1 MRSATARLL
10 ATALPTSSIVVCQK
24 DLLPT
29 KEDKK
34 LLRERRARE
43 DRLQAYIKGDAL
55 ALYRAKCH
63 GGQERSRACAA
74 ARELIEARSHA
85 LMHPPAATAH
95 SLKHYHLRH
104 GCTRCTPAA
113 ADAAAAAIARTKA
126 SRVVEVGAGRGHWAA
141 ALERRLGADNILAFD
156 DGSAVPSAG
165 APDVFPVVRGD
176 AADAVAVADAL
187 LLVYPPP
194 TPMARDAL
202 DAFAGRLV
210 LYAGEPRGGA
220 NGDALFFDK
229 LEAHFFVREVVALDP
244 FPGGAEKLY
253 VLERRPWWWRRGL
266 IRRKTTPV

>member
-1 MRSATARLL
+1 MRILQDFTSEGGRRQHALRASAKLIDSGSLEPEHL
-10 ATALPTSSIVVCQK
+10 AGRAQPTEV
-24 DLLPT
+24 LR
-29 KEDKK
+29 
-34 LLRERRARE
+34 REREAF
-43 DRLQAYIKGDAL
+43 
-55 ALYRAKCH
+55 
-63 GGQERSRACAA
+63 GGAA
-74 ARELIEARSHA
+74 AR
-85 LMHPPAATAH
+85 
-95 SLKHYHLRH
+95 
-104 GCTRCTPAA
+104 
-113 ADAAAAAIARTKA
+113 D
-126 SRVVEVGAGRGHWAA
+126 
-141 ALERRLGADNILAFD
+141 
-156 DGSAVPSAG
+156 

-202 DAFAGRLV
+202 DAFGGRLV

-229 LEAHFFVREVVALDP
+229 LEAHFVVREVVALDP